1 MVSAINEIL
10 KKCDIYFEN
19 ALISRECIIEKY
31 LSFFAEAMDPE
42 NRTVGF
48 ALHTGSVC
56 FDVIS
61 VVAIGLGCLSYNLS
75 TNDEIIASLQLDE
88 MVMFKEQRY
97 RWKGIE
103 LKNDLKY
110 IVLEQDGEYGPSK
123 WWIPYDKNKH
133 LITPYYGSS
142 RKTDG
147 RGVKKAKTNRE
158 DFISYIFELP
168 ISEIPTQINISVVA
182 IAERG
187 LFADICKKV
196 SIVYGEDKH
205 VGLLD
210 IIPASYYTSGS
221 VEHQFGSNPTKAE
234 PVFKVTGNV
243 STARELVLN
252 KQGNKV
258 VGLLVSCD
266 KILHDSASEL
276 SDLLRRKTLRFVLVA
291 SPIHAELG
299 NHIFELDEDV
309 SVFACT
315 KEFLNTSPNTII
327 FRNPYTEDL
336 HHKIENIKDNV
347 VTCINV
353 SGGLDKDTYYNI
365 RNAILSIKQSNWESE
380 LKDEFIISAH
390 GILNLL
396 NTAVFSMRDMEKAI
410 VEGKLNQSIK
420 SPEVRISELR
430 NIAEA
435 AGTMQELCKFIVN
448 ALEQKYKELFAVAP
462 KADILREYIGYYSTT
477 PIAIIVPKVYYT
489 DILVGSAPDIFASE
503 NIICVTPNRFNVCGE
518 YGAVIVVGELNNKKF
533 DPLSC
538 LASKNIIVLLYDCEE
553 KAFNYRKQKKQKHEQ
568 QLNAK
573 QGIVIKNPEVVQDS
587 ADIDETVETE
597 MKRFATLD
605 EYIDHHNMFD
615 VRKITVG
622 NTQTSAYISIA
633 EVTHVGVFTTSEQI
647 FFSKYYSAVVFNA
660 IAGTVTE
667 KTPSDLEPGDVLVFT
682 KRNDYTQNIVDIV
695 YERLLRSGR
704 LGDGATEVFE
714 KSKYWKKTLRKYKDS
729 NNYTYRDIAKKF
741 SGVGGSQQEM
751 TIRLWLMEDSHTV
764 GPRDEKTLEY
774 IAKIT
779 QDSCLL
785 EGIHDY
791 YEACQ
796 IVRHERRKILK
807 LIAMAINDKL
817 RGFVPQ
823 QGSDL
828 EIVYNNVEKLSETLE
843 LEYISDLDE
852 SVNVN
857 INLVNRPV
865 TEAEVLM

>member
-1 MVSAINEIL
+1 MVSAINAIL
-10 KKCDIYFEN
+10 EKCDIYFEN
-19 ALISRECIIEKY
+19 ALISKEYIIEKY
-31 LSFFAEAMDPE
+31 LLFFAEVMDPE

-48 ALHTGSVC
+48 ALHTGSIC

-61 VVAIGLGCLSYNLS
+61 VVAVGLGCLSYNLS

-103 LKNDLKY
+103 LNNDIKY
-110 IVLEQDGEYGPSK
+110 MVLEQDGEYGPSK
-123 WWIPYDKNKH
+123 RWIPYDKNKH
-133 LITPYYGSS
+133 LITPYYGLS

-147 RGVKKAKTNRE
+147 RGVKKAKSNRE

-168 ISEIPTQINISVVA
+168 ISEIPTQINISVIA

-196 SIVYGEDKH
+196 NIVYGEDKQ

-210 IIPASYYTSGS
+210 IIPASYYTSGK
-221 VEHQFGSNPTKAE
+221 VEHQFGANPTKAE
-234 PVFKVTGNV
+234 PVFKVTGNI

-258 VGLLVSCD
+258 VGLLVSYD
-266 KILHDSASEL
+266 KILQDSVSEL
-276 SDLLRRKTLRFVLVA
+276 SDLLRRKTLRFALVA
-291 SPIHAELG
+291 SPIRAELG
-299 NHIFELDEDV
+299 NYIFELNEDA

-315 KEFLNTSPNTII
+315 KEFLTTSPNTIV

-336 HHKIENIKDNV
+336 HHKIGNIIDNV

-396 NTAVFSMRDMEKAI
+396 NTAVFTMSDMEQAI

-430 NIAEA
+430 NIAET
-435 AGTMQELCKFIVN
+435 AGTMQELCKFVVN
-448 ALEQKYKELFAVAP
+448 ALEQKYNELHAVAP
-462 KADILREYIGYYSTT
+462 KADILREYIEFYSTT
-477 PIAIIVPKVYYT
+477 PIAVIVPKAYYT
-489 DILVGSAPDIFASE
+489 DILVSSAPDIFASE
-503 NIICVTPNRFNVCGE
+503 NIICVTPNRFDVCSE
-518 YGAVIVVGELNNKKF
+518 YGAVIVVGEVNNKKF

-553 KAFNYRKQKKQKHEQ
+553 KFFNYRKQKKQKHEQ
-568 QLNAK
+568 QLNTK
-573 QGIVIKNPEVVQDS
+573 QGIVTKNPDVVQDS

-597 MKRFATLD
+597 IQRFTTLD
-605 EYIDHHNMFD
+605 EYIDTHNMFD
-615 VRKITVG
+615 IRKIAIG
-622 NTQTSAYISIA
+622 NTQTSASISIA
-633 EVTHVGVFTTSEQI
+633 EVTHIGVFTTSEQI

-660 IAGTVTE
+660 LTGTVTE
-667 KTPSDLEPGDVLVFT
+667 KTPSDLKPGDVLVFT

-695 YERLLRSGR
+695 YERLLNSGR
-704 LGDGATEVFE
+704 LGDGAAEVFE
-714 KSKYWKKTLRKYKDS
+714 KTQYWKKALRKYKDF
-729 NNYTYRDIAKKF
+729 NNYTYRDIAKKL
-741 SGVGGSQQEM
+741 SEAGGSQQEM
-751 TIRLWLMEDSHTV
+751 TIRQWLMADSHTV
-764 GPRDEKTLEY
+764 GPKDEKTLEY

-779 QDSCLL
+779 KDSRLL

-843 LEYISDLDE
+843 LEYIYDLTE
-852 SVNVN
+852 SVNIN